1 MVSSTTFFAFVTAA
15 ILPCTVGAVRKFTKQ
30 DIDWSQHQYVPAGPD
45 DVRSPCPGLN
55 T

>member
-1 MVSSTTFFAFVTAA
+1 MVSTSFIAFVTAA
-15 ILPCTVGAVRKFTKQ
+15 ILPFAVIARDIVKQ
-30 DIDWSQHQYVPAGPD
+30 DIDWSKHQFVPAGPD